1 MGQGYRLRLPAI
13 VACQVVDHYL
23 VGVDFDPVLSGR
35 HVLRGE
41 GQARILEE
49 TRIYTRKR
57 MKNVSP
63 LIRLNLVPDRL
74 PRLLAELAMVC

>member
-1 MGQGYRLRLPAI
+1 MGMGQGYRLRLPAI

-35 HVLRGE
+35 HVLRGK

-49 TRIYTRKR
+49 MGFYG
-57 MKNVSP
+57 
-63 LIRLNLVPDRL
+63 DF
-74 PRLLAELAMVC
+74 